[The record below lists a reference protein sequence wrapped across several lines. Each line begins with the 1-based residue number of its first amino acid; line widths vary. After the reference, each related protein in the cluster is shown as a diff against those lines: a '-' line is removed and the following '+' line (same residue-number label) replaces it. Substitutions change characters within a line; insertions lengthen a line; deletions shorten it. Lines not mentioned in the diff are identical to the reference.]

1 MSRTK
6 NATAVEVFEESSQ
19 QSMVMPVSL
28 FVMAILYLMS
38 PIDIIPDVPIVGHI
52 DDFFITAIATLNL
65 LQKWLQNQSS
75 ILASI
80 LGFFKWLVIFTGI
93 VAVSLVGIVVMGIA
107 KVFIG

>member
-6 NATAVEVFEESSQ
+6 NATAVEVFEEASQ

-28 FVMAILYLMS
+28 FVLSILYLML
-38 PIDIIPDVPIVGHI
+38 PIDIIPDVPLVGHI
-52 DDFFITAIATLNL
+52 DDFFITATATLNL

-75 ILASI
+75 ILASM